1 MMLKWK
7 GKEYTCTC
15 SPVKVANVGCGLWV
29 VVQVY
34 IGIDG
39 RWWEGAWRM
48 ERGRG
53 GLTWEASSIHNSSHC
68 HPAQKGYTPTFKIS
82 YKYNLRWT
90 CAFSFPSLLVSIT
103 CPDLQEKF
111 PYHQTQNQ
119 IFCLNHV
126 DENAFSCFS
135 KIVPKQINHLTDNLG
150 GTICH
155 VTLRNF
161 CSRNC
166 TFGGTSK
173 TAGNQITL
181 LFEGSCLAV
190 DQTVMEL
197 RRVNNNLEGIKSLL
211 TVSFFL
217 INKSSNSWIYLQVIG
232 EKKSIY
238 PTSGTPGGWKGCT
251 CKYCILGSCWLGRG

>member
-1 MMLKWK
+1 MNSLWALSRGWLVQNFYKKNNSKIQITKQYKVVINSHWALSIGWLGRRKWCWSGK
-7 GKEYTCTC
+7 GKNTC

-90 CAFSFPSLLVSIT
+90 CAFSFPSSLVSIA

-135 KIVPKQINHLTDNLG
+135 KIVPKQINHPTDNLG

-155 VTLRNF
+155 VTQF
-161 CSRNC
+161 
-166 TFGGTSK
+166 
-173 TAGNQITL
+173 
-181 LFEGSCLAV
+181 
-190 DQTVMEL
+190 
-197 RRVNNNLEGIKSLL
+197 
-211 TVSFFL
+211 
-217 INKSSNSWIYLQVIG
+217 
-232 EKKSIY
+232 
-238 PTSGTPGGWKGCT
+238 
-251 CKYCILGSCWLGRG
+251 